1 MRIFVSVASYR
12 DPLLVQTLASCLD
25 AAAERSRVSI
35 GVVDQSPQPTP
46 LDQVGPATANLR
58 YLHLH
63 HRYGRGP
70 CFARAIAA
78 SLWQGEE
85 FFLQVDSHTVFE
97 PGWDARLIGALEA
110 VEGANPRSILTTYPC
125 PFEMQGPLAVPQ
137 PMRGKAIVL
146 RALPDASFANGSP
159 VLRFQG
165 VPTESGRALPG
176 FHIGAGCLF
185 ARGFLLQEVPID
197 PYLYFEGE
205 EQNLAIRAWT
215 AGWDIL
221 HPPDMPIYHLYHAAA
236 ERPVHWGEADDAG
249 RPVRWWTLREQ
260 AELRLRRL
268 LFDGEDLG
276 AYGLGRQRSLRDYA
290 RFSGIDYPGR
300 TIDHGRWAG

>member
-12 DPLLVQTLASCLD
+12 DPLLWRTLASCLD

-35 GVVDQSPQPTP
+35 GVVDQSPE
-46 LDQVGPATANLR
+46 PATRELAGVPAANLR

-97 PGWDARLIGALEA
+97 PGWDGRLIAALESVA
-110 VEGANPRSILTTYPC
+110 DTNPRSILTTYPC
-125 PFEMQGPLAVPQ
+125 PFGMEGGVAVPQ
-137 PMRGKAIVL
+137 RMPGKAIALRVL
-146 RALPDASFANGSP
+146 PGTGFGESP
-159 VLRFQG
+159 VLGFQG
-165 VPTESGRALPG
+165 VPIDSAQPIAG
-176 FHIGAGCLF
+176 FHVGAGCLF
-185 ARGFLLQEVPID
+185 TRGFLLQEVPID
-197 PYLYFEGE
+197 PYLYFAGE
-205 EQNLAIRAWT
+205 EQNLAVRAWT

-221 HPPDMPIYHLYHAAA
+221 HPPEMPIYHLYDATAD
-236 ERPVHWGEADDAG
+236 RPLHWGDADDAD

-260 AELRLRRL
+260 AELRLSRL

-276 AYGLGRQRSLRDYA
+276 AYGLGRQRSLHEFA
-290 RFSGIDYPGR
+290 RFSGIDYRRR
-300 TIDHGRWAG
+300 TIDHGRWAE